1 MAWPLRTSLLILIH
15 FLLGACGTTNT
26 PLNCVPQLSVYAFS
40 SSWNPTRSLR
50 LSSNTSFNRNFCH
63 SFKVVTGLLTFINKF
78 LKYNCFCN
86 YLLIY
91 LPAPGRMRSL
101 NAGRN
106 GLFVW
111 RLWWQLP
118 GEGREWRTGG
128 RAPTSS
134 LQTLIPCPHLSAC
147 RPMPALLDSRGDS
160 LMAEAVFHPSISN
173 EPWQGSETARDQ
185 LLSSCTKLFMFFC
198 DREHS
203 WDLLNKTDLSSSRHI
218 SGRA

>member
-1 MAWPLRTSLLILIH
+1 MSSLLYSEKLSLI
-15 FLLGACGTTNT
+15 
-26 PLNCVPQLSVYAFS
+26 PQVFFSVFPRVLHIDP
-40 SSWNPTRSLR
+40 SWSI
-50 LSSNTSFNRNFCH
+50 
-63 SFKVVTGLLTFINKF
+63 V
-78 LKYNCFCN
+78 YYYN
-86 YLLIY
+86 YLLKY
-91 LPAPGRMRSL
+91 LPPPGRMRSL

-118 GEGREWRTGG
+118 GEGREWRTRG

-173 EPWQGSETARDQ
+173 EPWQGSETAGEQ
-185 LLSSCTKLFMFFC
+185 LLSSCTMLFMFFC

-218 SGRA
+218 SGKA